1 MPQVSVII
9 PVRNAESFLRECLD
23 SVLAQTLSDI
33 EVLVVDDGSADG
45 SRTIIDEF
53 AAADSRVRVL
63 AGRRSRR
70 WGCPESRNRA
80 CAGGSTWRSL
90 TQTTCSNRECSSLPV
105 RRADADGA
113 DVCVFRACYLDAA
126 TGRVTRADNLLK
138 SAMLPPSIPFSYRD
152 IPDHI
157 LNFTSPAPWNKL
169 FRRAFVAENGLRFQ
183 ELVRANDFLFTK
195 LALVKAERITIVD
208 QYLVYY
214 RVGVESSLQAGND
227 ESPLVF
233 HEAQT
238 ALKQALVEE
247 GLFDTVERSFVN
259 LVLSNSLYNLHSLRS
274 PESFDLLYGKL
285 RDEYFS
291 EWALMAATRATSSY
305 ARQFEQYAKIKSMSP
320 ESYLL
325 DELAECR
332 ERAKDATAKLRQMR
346 SSTSWKLGSAMT
358 FIPRR
363 LARPPASRRKAE

>member
-53 AAADSRVRVL
+53 AGTDSRIRVL
-63 AGRRSRR
+63 VGASAGA
-70 WGCPESRNRA
+70 GAARNLGIGHAQGEHLAFLDADDLFEPGMLELA
-80 CAGGSTWRSL
+80 CAKSDS
-90 TQTTCSNRECSSLPV
+90 
-105 RRADADGA
+105 DDA
-113 DVCVFRACYLDAA
+113 DVCVFRACYLDTA
-126 TGRVTRADNLLK
+126 TGRVTKADNLLK
-138 SAMLPPSIPFSYRD
+138 PAMLPPRVPFSYLD

-208 QYLVYY
+208 EYLVYY
-214 RVGVESSLQAGND
+214 RVGVVSSLQAGND
-227 ESPLVF
+227 ASPLVF

-238 ALKQALVEE
+238 ALKRALVEA
-247 GLFDTVERSFVN
+247 GLFDAVERSFVN

-274 PESFDLLYGKL
+274 PESFNLLYGKL

-291 EWALMAATRATSSY
+291 DMGVDGRDEEYFFVR
-305 ARQFEQYAKIKSMSP
+305 RQFEQYAKITRMPP

-325 DELAECR
+325 DELADCR

>member
-33 EVLVVDDGSADG
+33 EVLVVDDGSADA
-45 SRTIIDEF
+45 SRTIIDDF
-53 AAADSRVRVL
+53 AAADSRVRVFVGAGAGAGAARNLGTVHASGEYL
-63 AGRRSRR
+63 AFLDADDLFEPRML
-70 WGCPESRNRA
+70 ELA
-80 CAGGSTWRSL
+80 CARS
-90 TQTTCSNRECSSLPV
+90 
-105 RRADADGA
+105 DADDA
-113 DVCVFRACYLDAA
+113 DVCVFRACYLDAD

-169 FRRAFVAENGLRFQ
+169 FRRAFVAEHGLRFQ

-195 LALVKAERITIVD
+195 LALVKAERVTIVD

-214 RVGVESSLQAGND
+214 RVGVDSSLQASND

-247 GLFDTVERSFVN
+247 GIFDTVERSFVN
-259 LVLSNSLYNLHSLRS
+259 LTLSNSLYNLHSLRS

-285 RDEYFS
+285 RDEYF
-291 EWALMAATRATSSY
+291 AAMGVDGRDEGY
-305 ARQFEQYAKIKSMSP
+305 FFVARQFEQYAKIKSMSP
-320 ESYLL
+320 EAYLI

-332 ERAKDATAKLRQMR
+332 ERARAATAKLRQMR